1 MAYYSAVDGGAV
13 GDQFMRDL
21 HRASRG
27 RVPVMVAPGNGDV
40 FSCAAD
46 DQCGCACDYSKRFTM
61 PCPQTDP
68 TCVGTQLL
76 ETNTAYWSA
85 WSMGLARFIQ
95 LDSEAVFWCGAG
107 HNNSLQ
113 VEWLAAELTRVNQPE
128 ARAAHPWLIAYV
140 HRPLWTS
147 QKGSGET
154 CNTTEQSRMREVFEK
169 MLHEG
174 GVDLVLAGHNHMYER
189 TWPVYNGTVYN
200 GTVDPND
207 PYKNPGAAVHVVSA
221 AGGNGESMDPFDEV
235 QPPFSAFRSINNSTC
250 AHDLCSDFGFSTIT
264 IWNATALEMSF
275 WSYGDGKNVAAPMV
289 RTDHVWLHQDTH
301 GVRMASE

>member
-1 MAYYSAVDGGAV
+1 MLILCAFSPET

-68 TCVGTQLL
+68 TCVGTALL

-85 WSMGLARFIQ
+85 WSLGPVHFIQ
-95 LDSEAVFWCGAG
+95 LDSEAVFWCQAG
-107 HNNSLQ
+107 HNNTRQ
-113 VEWLAAELTRVNQPE
+113 IEWLAAELARANQPE
-128 ARAAHPWLIAYV
+128 ARATQPWVIAYV

-147 QKGSGET
+147 QKGSGPD
-154 CNTTEQSRMREVFEK
+154 CNATENSRMREVFEK
-169 MLHEG
+169 LLHEG
-174 GVDLVLAGHNHMYER
+174 GVDLVLTGHNHMYER

-200 GTVDPND
+200 GTANPDD
-207 PYKNPGAAVHVVSA
+207 PYDHPGAAVHIVSA
-221 AGGNGESMDPFDEV
+221 AGGNGESMSPFDDV
-235 QPPFSAFRSINNSTC
+235 QPPFAAFRSTNNGKYLTYVATNRLGAMMTVDDS
-250 AHDLCSDFGFSTIT
+250 LIFDFTRQTPG
-264 IWNATALEMSF
+264 
-275 WSYGDGKNVAAPMV
+275 P
-289 RTDHVWLHQDTH
+289 Q
-301 GVRMASE
+301 